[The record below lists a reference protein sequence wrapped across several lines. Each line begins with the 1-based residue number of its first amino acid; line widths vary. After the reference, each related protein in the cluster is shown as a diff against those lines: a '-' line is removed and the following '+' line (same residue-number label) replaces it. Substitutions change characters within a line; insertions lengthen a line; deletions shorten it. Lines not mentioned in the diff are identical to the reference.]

1 MMVANKTNIKNTMF
15 EGASIL
21 HFACH
26 GKTNRGN
33 LQIESDTSIG
43 ELVDL

>member
-1 MMVANKTNIKNTMF
+1 MMVATKTNIINTLH

-26 GKTNRGN
+26 GKTSSGN
-33 LQIESDTSIG
+33 LQI
-43 ELVDL
+43 